1 MNNISLFIP
10 NKINVGF
17 QTRRDTYTQKL
28 AYIIYYDNKGVLRKE
43 NSWQSW
49 RDKSIPNIEFD
60 NVPIEGFVLNKHA
73 GGYKSGWDYRQS
85 YIRVYDPRDFEFE
98 ITVEN
103 LLYILEYCDSIK
115 GKGLEGKF
123 VYAWNGPELVLLP
136 ENSSDYQQ
144 LVNYNKIL
152 ENPEK
157 ITNKTLVPG
166 YTYLDKKNNS
176 LLYLGRFEM
185 LERWDSNENKGY
197 RYCFVNMKSY
207 QDKNDVIGGLV
218 DYPSINGKLIK
229 VESDIIPD
237 DFSNYLDA
245 LDYSVQFS
253 PLDKKHIDTEYI
265 TLEELYQLVCDNE
278 RRYIPNN
285 ALFIKINDIEH
296 CISGIYNTLNNYS
309 YHEISPESLVVVELD
324 NTNRHN
330 YNKKIIEKSITLED
344 FYNKY
349 QIYYK
354 KRYLKNG
361 KSYDTTLKPREYWR
375 A

>member
-17 QTRRDTYTQKL
+17 QKRNDTYTQKL

-43 NSWQSW
+43 NSWQNW
-49 RDKSIPNIEFD
+49 RDKSIPNLEFD

-115 GKGLEGKF
+115 GKGLKGKF
-123 VYAWNGPELVLLP
+123 VYAWNGTELVLLP

-144 LVNYNKIL
+144 LINYNKWL

-157 ITNKTLVPG
+157 ITNKTLIPG
-166 YTYLDKKNNS
+166 YTYLDKKNKS

-185 LERWDSNENKGY
+185 FEKWNENKGK
-197 RYCFVNMKSY
+197 RYCFVDLKTY
-207 QDKNDVIGGLV
+207 QNDNDIIGSLV

-229 VESDIIPD
+229 IESNIILD

-245 LDYSVQFS
+245 LDYSIQFS
-253 PLDKKHIDTEYI
+253 PLDKKHYDLEYLN
-265 TLEELYQLVCDNE
+265 LEEWYKFICNND
-278 RRYIPNN
+278 RRYLPSNS
-285 ALFIKINDIEH
+285 LFINLNGIEYY
-296 CISGIYNTLNNYS
+296 ISSVYNILNNYS
-309 YHEISPESLVVVELD
+309 YNPISPESLVCVEL
-324 NTNRHN
+324 NKTNCIP
-330 YNKKIIEKSITLED
+330 YNKIEIEKSITLED
-344 FYNKY
+344 FFNKY

-361 KSYDTTLKPREYWR
+361 NVYDTSLHYREPWR